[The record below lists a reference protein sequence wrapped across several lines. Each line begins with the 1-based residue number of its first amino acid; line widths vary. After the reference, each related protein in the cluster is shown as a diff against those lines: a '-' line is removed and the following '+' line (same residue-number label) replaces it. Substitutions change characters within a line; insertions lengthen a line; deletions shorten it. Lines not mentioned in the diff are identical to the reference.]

1 MEQLVDTWL
10 HAATQDAFI
19 LRASA
24 GLDHC
29 ITIASSNYSWTLVLA
44 NDAVQVEKDGSAAT
58 RPTVEIRAN
67 DQTWEKLL
75 TAETVEPGW
84 QGFGA
89 IKRFNS
95 AFSITGEDFVIAQCL
110 PILERLIELT
120 YGHLPI
126 IPAPAVELD
135 PTQIHGNYSVIK
147 TASSGEHL
155 VYWESAGKGAPVL
168 FLHTAGADAR
178 QYRHQL
184 SDVALASDR
193 TLFAFDMP
201 GHGRSDMPQDWVDGK
216 PYELSLVKYLEVCAA
231 FIEQVIG
238 EPVVV
243 AGCSMG
249 AAMSLV
255 IAARR
260 PDLVKGVIALEA
272 PWRSPGR
279 KSPLLRDA
287 RVNPSLHNPAYVR
300 GMMGP
305 QAPRRY
311 REEACW
317 IYSQAGFGVYA
328 GDLGFYSEQF
338 DGEVIGAELQDTPI
352 PIQLLTG
359 EYDYS
364 ASPENTQILARL
376 INTAEFKS
384 MPGLGHFPMI
394 EHPLFFRPYLME
406 ALNRIDER
414 NAQRFEES
422 CQA

>member
-1 MEQLVDTWL
+1 
-10 HAATQDAFI
+10 
-19 LRASA
+19 
-24 GLDHC
+24 
-29 ITIASSNYSWTLVLA
+29 
-44 NDAVQVEKDGSAAT
+44 
-58 RPTVEIRAN
+58 
-67 DQTWEKLL
+67 
-75 TAETVEPGW
+75 
-84 QGFGA
+84 
-89 IKRFNS
+89 
-95 AFSITGEDFVIAQCL
+95 
-110 PILERLIELT
+110 
-120 YGHLPI
+120 
-126 IPAPAVELD
+126 
-135 PTQIHGNYSVIK
+135 
-147 TASSGEHL
+147 
-155 VYWESAGKGAPVL
+155 
-168 FLHTAGADAR
+168 
-178 QYRHQL
+178 
-184 SDVALASDR
+184 
-193 TLFAFDMP
+193 
-201 GHGRSDMPQDWVDGK
+201 
-216 PYELSLVKYLEVCAA
+216 
-231 FIEQVIG
+231 
-238 EPVVV
+238 
-243 AGCSMG
+243 
-249 AAMSLV
+249 MSLV